1 MKRSTKNLVKWILY
15 SVILFV
21 FTVIQTTPGLL
32 QINGVKPVL
41 ILPLAV
47 FVAVFEGETGGF
59 CFAVAAGIVWDSV
72 SDKPLGFSAIL
83 LAVCC
88 VIIALLVIFFVKASI
103 LNCCIL
109 CLAAVCV
116 YCFFDFLFF
125 YAIWGAGGLMSV
137 LLTHFL
143 PMIIYTT
150 VISPLVFL
158 LVRVIASKYNEILR
172 V

>member
-1 MKRSTKNLVKWILY
+1 MKRSTKNLIKWALY
-15 SVILFV
+15 SAILFLLL
-21 FTVIQTTPGLL
+21 VIQTTPGLFA
-32 QINGVKPVL
+32 IKGVKPVW

-59 CFAVAAGIVWDSV
+59 CFAVATGLAWDSM
-72 SDKPLGFSAIL
+72 SDKPLGFSSII

-88 VIIALLVIFFVKASI
+88 VVIALLVIFFVKASI

-109 CLAAVCV
+109 CFGTICA

-125 YAIWGAGGLMSV
+125 YAIWGTGGLTSIF
-137 LLTHFL
+137 LTHFL
-143 PMIIYTT
+143 PMIIYTS
-150 VISPLVFL
+150 VVSPLIFL
-158 LVRVIASKYNEILR
+158 LVKAIASKYNEILR

>member
-1 MKRSTKNLVKWILY
+1 MKRSTKNLVKWALY
-15 SVILFV
+15 SLILLV
-21 FTVIQTTPGLL
+21 LTVLQTTPGLFE
-32 QINGVKPVL
+32 IKGVKPVL

-47 FVAVFEGETGGF
+47 FIAVFEGDTGGF
-59 CFAVAAGIVWDSV
+59 CFAVVTGLVWDSV

-88 VIIALLVIFFVKASI
+88 VIIALLVIFFIKASI

-109 CLAAVCV
+109 CFGAMCA

-125 YAIWGAGGLMSV
+125 YAIWGAGGLTTIF
-137 LLTHFL
+137 LTHFL
-143 PMIIYTT
+143 PMIIYTA
-150 VISPLVFL
+150 VVSPLIFL
-158 LVRVIASKYNEILR
+158 LIKAIASKYNEILR